1 MAWMIDGNR
10 LKEKAVSLLFP
21 TEMETCG
28 HLPTPVR
35 AVTVSTIED
44 MVYREGVELV
54 RCKDCKHFVQSEPY
68 DPCECM
74 KWTVKWGVA
83 YVNPDDFCSY
93 GERREG
99 E

>member
-10 LKEKAVSLLFP
+10 LKEKAVLLLFP

-44 MVYREGVELV
+44 MVYREGVEVV
-54 RCKDCKHFVQSEPY
+54 RCKDCKYWNNPYCNHSESTML
-68 DPCECM
+68 D
-74 KWTVKWGVA
+74 TQA
-83 YVNPDDFCSY
+83 NNFCSY